1 MGRSARIGSVPGH
14 SAVKSLRVLHDG
26 GGVFRVDVS
35 GWPEAADPANPSD
48 VFGDYWPPMGW
59 RLAQGAEPDADTD
72 TEAERVFHVDLS
84 SEASLARFE
93 SDFGLYLSEH
103 LTGKVAVHAALL
115 RIGEFLLIV
124 PGSSGVGKSTLS
136 RAALDA
142 GFEVWSDEYCLIDTE
157 TGEVSGWP
165 RPVRER
171 LAGGGLRR
179 IPLPGPHGPGVA
191 THVLPL
197 KFDSQTEG
205 VELSPLSPGDVALG
219 LLANTVCA
227 RSRPEESFRAA
238 ARLAR
243 SVSGWTGTRGEVTEA
258 LALLTEVLRESL
270 PA

>member
-1 MGRSARIGSVPGH
+1 MVVPRRAPLGLP
-14 SAVKSLRVLHDG
+14 VRTDRESL
-26 GGVFRVDVS
+26 FRVDVTA
-35 GWPEAADPANPSD
+35 WPEGADPTEPTAI
-48 VFGDYWPPMGW
+48 FGDYWPPFGW
-59 RLAQGAEPDADTD
+59 RLALGEGGSEP
-72 TEAERVFHVDLS
+72 ERVFPVDLS

-103 LTGKVAVHAALL
+103 LAGKVAVHAALL

-171 LAGGGLRR
+171 LVGGGLRR

-258 LALLTEVLRESL
+258 LARLPEVLRESL